1 MHAHLKALVS
11 GMVGTLPLPEFGFAV
26 EFFEASG
33 VEALADNGNPVF
45 LPATSEDQAACISN
59 LRDCGHWL
67 SPVVAVVH
75 DYNGH
80 QTYSAI
86 KHGASSVL
94 NLAIPVGA
102 QLEAV
107 RATAINAGNSRADAD
122 TRVSNALMAPYERAA
137 GFAGEPTMDDEE
149 LDRLK
154 NMLCSEETVSAIA
167 RRFFCSERTL
177 YRRIRMLYDKLQVS
191 SRAELRSLLATSRR
205 AG

>member
-1 MHAHLKALVS
+1 MHAHLKTLVS
-11 GMVGTLPLPEFGFAV
+11 GMTVTLPLPQFGFDV
-26 EFFEASG
+26 EFFDPAG
-33 VEALADNGNPVF
+33 VEALDDNGNLVF
-45 LPATSEDQAACISN
+45 LPATSEDQASCIAN
-59 LRDCGHWL
+59 LRECGHWF

-75 DYNGH
+75 DYSGH

-94 NLAIPVGA
+94 NLAIPVGG
-102 QLEAV
+102 QLAAV
-107 RATAINAGNSRADAD
+107 RATAITAGNSRADSG
-122 TRVSNALMAPYERAA
+122 TRVSDEPMALHERVA
-137 GFAGEPTMDDEE
+137 GFAGSRALDDEE

-167 RRFFCSERTL
+167 RRFFCSERTM

-191 SRAELRSLLATSRR
+191 SRAELRSLLATSSR